1 MLTVISGSPDY
12 NKCNTE
18 NAIKITKAGFKNF
31 RDEYAEMQKPFRGC
45 SISADEKFIF
55 CYNNY
60 MKQWRHSYYADYYIF
75 DIEKGQS
82 STVFLLHMIFIRRL
96 IPSDELRKR
105 CHFASNKWSNFK
117 TSSILW
123 LGSSRP
129 QSCMCF
135 QPQEYLRDTR
145 FRWVYTMNGLQR
157 PNT

>member
-1 MLTVISGSPDY
+1 MTSVSESLPVTSRVPILGRSVTSDMDLLDHALATTGCSSILTNISGSPDY

-18 NAIKITKAGFKNF
+18 NAIKITKEGFKNF

-82 STVFLLHMIFIRRL
+82 S
-96 IPSDELRKR
+96 
-105 CHFASNKWSNFK
+105 
-117 TSSILW
+117 
-123 LGSSRP
+123 
-129 QSCMCF
+129 Q
-135 QPQEYLRDTR
+135 
-145 FRWVYTMNGLQR
+145 
-157 PNT
+157 